1 MRVTTNQLYKYAKT
15 ENEPLL
21 GENNF
26 DFFQPYLA
34 AFNVFDRY
42 FRDKFLNWF
51 YWISF
56 DDSTTIASIYD
67 DFVEAIQAHLT
78 INQKRYS
85 ELYRVQVLA
94 ANAYDIVNNYDLTE
108 SHSTSRS
115 ESGSNTSGAREDSTS
130 GTATDGARSDSAT
143 TNAGAQ
149 TTTETNQIEGFNSS
163 DFADADKKTIAAGA
177 HSDSTSVSK
186 GAQTNTNSTTV
197 NKGSQTDSHSLTG
210 SETINIRRTGNIGVQ
225 TAADVIGGHLRLW
238 ESFNFYKLIFDEIA
252 KDFLLLDNDY
262 AYDTG
267 SASGGGDTDVIMA
280 ELKKIEAQ
288 IALTAKSSELTGL
301 AKSSE
306 LAGLAKSSDL
316 AGLAKSSELAGLA
329 KSSELAGLA
338 TSSEANSISLSV
350 ESLRASTLAYKNEI
364 VNSIEGVSTNE
375 Y

>member
-1 MRVTTNQLYKYAKT
+1 MREKIAELYRYSHTNNL
-15 ENEPLL
+15 PLL
-21 GENNF
+21 GSTNTADFWTTYVSNF
-26 DFFQPYLA
+26 PIY
-34 AFNVFDRY
+34 DRF
-42 FRDKFLNWF
+42 FRDRFLNWF

-56 DDSTTIASIYD
+56 DDTTTIASVYE

-163 DFADADKKTIAAGA
+163 DFTDADKKTVAAGA
-177 HSDSTSVSK
+177 HSDNTSVSK
-186 GAQTNTNSTTV
+186 GEQINTNSTTV
-197 NKGSQTDSHSLTG
+197 NKGAQTDSHSLTG
-210 SETINIRRTGNIGVQ
+210 SETINIRRSGNIGVQ
-225 TAADVIGGHLRLW
+225 TAADVIGGHIKLW
-238 ESFNFYKLIFDEIA
+238 TSFNFYKLLFDEIA
-252 KDFLLLDNDY
+252 KEFLLLDNDY
-262 AYDTG
+262 NYDTG
-267 SASGGGDTDVIMA
+267 SAGGSDTDVILT
-280 ELKKIEAQ
+280 ELKKIEDQ
-288 IALTAKSSELTGL
+288 ISLTAKSSE
-301 AKSSE
+301 
-306 LAGLAKSSDL
+306 L

-338 TSSEANSISLSV
+338 TSSEANSISLSI

-364 VNSIEGVSTNE
+364 VNSIEGVSNNE

>member
-1 MRVTTNQLYKYAKT
+1 MRITTNQLYQYAKA

-26 DFFQPYLA
+26 DFFQPYLT

-56 DDSTTIASIYD
+56 DDNVTTASMYE
-67 DFVEAIQAHLT
+67 DFVEAVQAHLT

-163 DFADADKKTIAAGA
+163 DFTDADKKTIAAGA

-186 GAQTNTNSTTV
+186 GSQTNTNSTTV
-197 NKGSQTDSHSLTG
+197 NKGAQTDNHSLTG
-210 SETINIRRTGNIGVQ
+210 SETISITRKGNIGVQ
-225 TAADVIGGHLRLW
+225 TAADVIGGHIRLW
-238 ESFNFYKLIFDEIA
+238 TEFDFYKMVFDEIA
-252 KDFLLLDNDY
+252 KNYLILFED
-262 AYDTG
+262 
-267 SASGGGDTDVIMA
+267 
-280 ELKKIEAQ
+280 
-288 IALTAKSSELTGL
+288 
-301 AKSSE
+301 
-306 LAGLAKSSDL
+306 
-316 AGLAKSSELAGLA
+316 
-329 KSSELAGLA
+329 
-338 TSSEANSISLSV
+338 
-350 ESLRASTLAYKNEI
+350 
-364 VNSIEGVSTNE
+364 
-375 Y
+375 

>member
-1 MRVTTNQLYKYAKT
+1 MRITTNQLYKYAKT
-15 ENEPLL
+15 ENTPLL
-21 GENNF
+21 GENYF
-26 DFFQPYLA
+26 DFFQPYLT

-56 DDSTTIASIYD
+56 DDSTTIASVYE

-163 DFADADKKTIAAGA
+163 DFTDADKKTIAAGA

-197 NKGSQTDSHSLTG
+197 NKGAQTDSHSLTG
-210 SETINIRRTGNIGVQ
+210 SETISIHRTGNIGVQ
-225 TAADVIGGHLRLW
+225 TAADVIGGHIKLW
-238 ESFNFYKLIFDEIA
+238 TSFNFYKLLFDEIA
-252 KDFLLLDNDY
+252 KEFLLLDNDY
-262 AYDTG
+262 NYDTG
-267 SASGGGDTDVIMA
+267 SAGGSDSDIILS

-306 LAGLAKSSDL
+306 LT
-316 AGLAKSSELAGLA
+316 GLAKSSELTGLA
-329 KSSELAGLA
+329 KSSELTGLA
-338 TSSEANSISLSV
+338 TSSEANSISLSI

-364 VNSIEGVSTNE
+364 VNSIEGVSNDE